1 MQASSAQSW
10 NLTSTGEKEEQGQQK
25 GEGRN
30 SLFTLYDFTLL
41 NFYHNDYFWSFKQE
55 QRRKL
60 IIDIIFYL
68 KIAGIS

>member
-10 NLTSTGEKEEQGQQK
+10 NLRSIGEKEEQGQQK

-55 QRRKL
+55 L
-60 IIDIIFYL
+60 
-68 KIAGIS
+68 